1 MIGGGIAGGKGAELA
16 RKMNSK
22 NPIRKKEAAENAYQ
36 VGPKNDPDPK
46 ESSIHW
52 IA

>member
-1 MIGGGIAGGKGAELA
+1 MVGGGIGGGKRAELA

-22 NPIRKKEAAENAYQ
+22 NRLEKKEAAENAYQ
-36 VGPKNDPDPK
+36 LGPKNDPDPK

-52 IA
+52 MA